1 MAIGLVQSTGANIT
15 GFSGPVVP
23 DKNYKRSRK
32 PNVRTTKFG
41 DGYEQRKVVGI
52 NNFKE
57 EYTLTFVNRPES
69 EIDDLNTFFE
79 SLNGVDTLI
88 FKEED
93 TNSSP
98 ITIDLIVVCD
108 EWDISTPVSGVKS
121 LTAKLRRVYEA

>member
-1 MAIGLVQSTGANIT
+1 MAIGLVQSTGANIA

-23 DKNYKRSRK
+23 DKNYKRNRK
-32 PNVRTTKFG
+32 PNVRVTKFG
-41 DGYEQRKVVGI
+41 DGYEQRKVIGI
-52 NNFKE
+52 NNTSE
-57 EYTLTFVNRPES
+57 EYTLSFVNRPES

-79 SLNGVDTLI
+79 SLNGVDTFI